1 MRPTVLACALV
12 FLLVR
17 GMLGAQ
23 QVSPELKEAVF
34 AWDAGDYVHALEGY
48 LRVLD
53 GPDGVRLRG
62 EIAKLTGEPYRVV
75 EIARNG
81 SDVRVGP
88 AGRYGTFIYAEGGVP
103 MVAVVDLR
111 GSPSIQSTFPGH
123 EVVLSGVGSVAVFRV
138 GRTPAVQDAASE
150 LAAAFTS
157 GDRAAL
163 NAARSRSRWVRAQN
177 TQVVLRDLG
186 SGNERVVPLGDLIP
200 VDMGFLH
207 DGRTLMLVAGLPEG
221 RDSQIYA
228 IRSSRL
234 EPEPLLTGRGFK
246 SSPRAVPGGRF
257 VLYTRPA
264 RDPMPQP
271 PGRRPGTQEE
281 GFDLVDLQE
290 SDVLSFAG
298 RDPVLSADGNTLAFV
313 TERDGETS
321 IEVLELDPLG
331 AAPGRA
337 MRSTRIVF
345 RTRDPIAN
353 LALSPDGGLVA
364 YQRRPF
370 ADWDIFVIGTDG
382 ETAEVQVT
390 NEIQHDVRPVFIDSR
405 HILAAKGE
413 SRHRRSYVYDLV
425 DGSVTKLFHN
435 NTVRTIAP
443 EYEWAVGAGGTKV
456 MIVSERDGDTVS
468 PERGV
473 YVVDLMAE
481 VSMAEVRNRLVTN
494 LDAERRLRSEGERI
508 FRPIA
513 GRVRQVTERVSVD
526 RIYRYEA
533 DLYGF
538 GSKYITEPGNR
549 RATEY
554 LISTLESFGYAPEL
568 QWFEARGVRTA
579 NVIARLEGTVDPQ
592 VVCVVSS
599 HYDSVRR
606 GPGADDN
613 TSGTAALLET
623 ARVLR
628 DRGMPITI
636 EFAFFTGEEAGLL
649 GSREYVRRAQD
660 GGKEIVCALNNDMI
674 GWSNDHRLDNT
685 IRYSNAGIRDVQHAA
700 AMQFTDL
707 ITYDALYYKSTD
719 AAAYYEAY
727 GDIVGGIGSYPVLG
741 NPNYH
746 QATDRLET
754 INHRLVAEVA
764 KTTAATIML
773 LASSP
778 SRLTGLA
785 ARRSRVGVQV
795 TWDLVRES
803 DVTDYLV
810 RFTRADGVVQ
820 VREVTTF
827 AGEVPR
833 VLLGDVRSGSLV
845 EVKAVNDRGLEGWDW
860 ARIQLAG

>member
-1 MRPTVLACALV
+1 MRPAVLACAFI

-34 AWDAGDYVHALEGY
+34 AWEAGDYVSALEGY

-62 EIAKLTGEPYRVV
+62 EIARLTGEPYRVV

-81 SDVRVGP
+81 STVRVGP
-88 AGRYGTFIYAEGGVP
+88 TGRYGTFIYSQAGVA
-103 MVAVVDLR
+103 MVAVVDLS
-111 GSPSIQSTFPGH
+111 GSSSIQSTFPGH
-123 EVVLSGVGSVAVFRV
+123 EVVLSKEGSVAILRV
-138 GRTPAVQDAASE
+138 NRTSAVRAAASE
-150 LAAAFTS
+150 LAAALAG
-157 GDRAAL
+157 GDRAAVV
-163 NAARSRSRWVRAQN
+163 AAQGRSRWVRAQN

-186 SGNERVVPLGDLIP
+186 SGNERLVPMGDLIP
-200 VDMGFLH
+200 VDMGFSH
-207 DGRTLMLVAGLPEG
+207 DGRTLLLAAGLPTG
-221 RDSQIYA
+221 RDSRIYA
-228 IRSSRL
+228 IRTGRL
-234 EPEPLLTGRGFK
+234 EPEPILTGRGFK
-246 SSPRAVPGGRF
+246 SSPRAIPGGRF

-271 PGRRPGTQEE
+271 PGRQPGTQEE

-290 SDVLSFAG
+290 NDILSFAG
-298 RDPVLSADGNTLAFV
+298 HDPVLSADGNTLAFL

-321 IEVLELDPLG
+321 VEVLRLDPLG
-331 AAPGRA
+331 AVPGRA
-337 MRSTRIVF
+337 MRSTRILL

-353 LALSPDGGLVA
+353 PALSPDGEMIA

-370 ADWDIFVIGTDG
+370 ADWDIFVIATDG
-382 ETAEVQVT
+382 ESAEVQVT
-390 NEIQHDVRPVFIDSR
+390 NEVQHDLRPVFMDSR
-405 HILAAKGE
+405 RILAAKGE
-413 SRHRRSYVYDLV
+413 GRHRRSYIYDLS
-425 DGSVTKLFHN
+425 DGSITKLFHN

-443 EYEWAVGAGGTKV
+443 EYEWAVAPGGTKV

-473 YVVDLMAE
+473 YVVDLAVE
-481 VSMAEVRNRLVTN
+481 VSMAEVRNRIVTN
-494 LDAERRLRSEGERI
+494 LDAERSLRIDGERM

-513 GRVRQVTERVSVD
+513 GRVRQVSQRVSVD

-533 DLYGF
+533 DLYAF

-549 RATEY
+549 RATDY
-554 LISTLESFGYAPEL
+554 LMSTLESFGYEPEL

-579 NVIARLEGTVDPQ
+579 NVIARLDGTVDPQ

-628 DRGMPITI
+628 NRGMPITI

-649 GSREYVRRAQD
+649 GSREYVRRAQE

-674 GWSNDHRLDNT
+674 GWSNDQRLDNT
-685 IRYSNAGIRDVQHAA
+685 IRYSNPGIRDIQHAA
-700 AMQFTDL
+700 AMQFSEL

-764 KTTAATIML
+764 KTTVATIML

-778 SRLTGLA
+778 SRLTGLEV
-785 ARRSRVGVQV
+785 RRSRVGVQV
-795 TWDLVRES
+795 TWDAVRES
-803 DVTDYLV
+803 DVFDYLV

-827 AGEVPR
+827 AGEEPR
-833 VLLGDVRSGSLV
+833 VLLEDVRSGSLV

-860 ARIQLAG
+860 ARIQLSG

>member
-1 MRPTVLACALV
+1 MRPAVLACALV
-12 FLLVR
+12 FLMVR
-17 GMLGAQ
+17 GMLAAQ

-34 AWDAGDYVHALEGY
+34 AWDAGDYVGALEGY

-75 EIARNG
+75 ELARNG
-81 SDVRVGP
+81 SSVRVGP
-88 AGRYGTFIYAEGGVP
+88 TGRFGTFIYARDGVA
-103 MVAVVDLR
+103 MVAVVDLS

-123 EVVLSGVGSVAVFRV
+123 EVVLSGVGTVAILRV
-138 GRTPAVQDAASE
+138 ARTPAVLNAASD
-150 LAAAFTS
+150 LAAAFES
-157 GDRAAL
+157 GDRATMI
-163 NAARSRSRWVRAQN
+163 AARSRSRWVRAQN

-186 SGNERVVPLGDLIP
+186 SGNERVVPLGDLMP
-200 VDMGFLH
+200 VDMGFSH
-207 DGRTLMLVAGLPEG
+207 DGRTLMLAAGLPEG
-221 RDSQIYA
+221 RDSGIYA

-234 EPEPLLTGRGFK
+234 EPEPILTGRGFK
-246 SSPRAVPGGRF
+246 SSPRAIPGGRF

-271 PGRRPGTQEE
+271 PGRQPGTQEE

-290 SDVLSFAG
+290 NDILSFAG

-321 IEVLELDPLG
+321 IEVLDLDPLG

-337 MRSTRIVF
+337 MRSTRVVF

-353 LALSPDGGLVA
+353 PALSPNGEMIA

-370 ADWDIFVIGTDG
+370 ADWDVFAIGTDG
-382 ETAEVQVT
+382 ESAEVQVT
-390 NEIQHDVRPVFIDSR
+390 NEVQHDVQPFFIDSR
-405 HILAAKGE
+405 RILAAKGE
-413 SRHRRSYVYDLV
+413 GRHRRSYIYDLE
-425 DGSVTKLFHN
+425 DGSATKLFHN

-473 YVVDLMAE
+473 YVVDLTAE
-481 VSMAEVRNRLVTN
+481 VSMAEVRTRLVTN
-494 LDAERRLRSEGERI
+494 LDAERRLRSDGERM
-508 FRPIA
+508 FRPIVD
-513 GRVRQVTERVSVD
+513 RVRQVTERVSVE
-526 RIYRYEA
+526 RIYRYAA
-533 DLYGF
+533 DLFGF

-554 LISTLESFGYAPEL
+554 LVSTLESFGYDPEL
-568 QWFEARGVRTA
+568 QWFEARGVTTA
-579 NVIARLEGTVDPQ
+579 NVIARLEGTVDSQ
-592 VVCVVSS
+592 IVCVVSS

-628 DRGMPITI
+628 DSGMPITI
-636 EFAFFTGEEAGLL
+636 EFAFFTGEEAGLR
-649 GSREYVRRAQD
+649 GSREYVRRAQVGD
-660 GGKEIVCALNNDMI
+660 KEIVCALNNDMI
-674 GWSNDHRLDNT
+674 GWSNDQRLDNT
-685 IRYSNAGIRDVQHAA
+685 IRYSNAGIRDIQHAA
-700 AMQFTDL
+700 AIQFSEL

-746 QATDRLET
+746 QASDRLST

-764 KTTAATIML
+764 KTTVATIML

-785 ARRSRVGVQV
+785 LRRSRVGVQV
-795 TWDLVRES
+795 TWDAVRES
-803 DVTDYLV
+803 DVTDYRV
-810 RFTRADGVVQ
+810 RFTRTDGVVQ
-820 VREVTTF
+820 VRDVTAV

-833 VLLGDVRSGSLV
+833 VLLENVRPGTLV
-845 EVKAVNDRGLEGWDW
+845 EVKAVNDRGLEAWDW
-860 ARIQLAG
+860 ARGRLPG

>member
-1 MRPTVLACALV
+1 MRPAVPACALAL
-12 FLLVR
+12 LLVR

-23 QVSPELKEAVF
+23 QVSPELNEAVF
-34 AWDAGDYVHALEGY
+34 AWEAGDYVSALEGY

-75 EIARNG
+75 EVSRDG
-81 SDVRVGP
+81 SGLRVGP
-88 AGRYGTFIYAEGGVP
+88 TGRYGTFVYTRGGVA

-111 GSPSIQSTFPGH
+111 GTPSIQSTFPGH
-123 EVVLSGVGSVAVFRV
+123 EAVLSGVGTVGILRV
-138 GRTPAVQDAASE
+138 KETSAVQKAASE
-150 LAAAFTS
+150 LSAAFAS
-157 GDRAAL
+157 GDRAAMSD
-163 NAARSRSRWVRAQN
+163 ARSRSRWVRAQA
-177 TQVVLRDLG
+177 TQVVVRELA
-186 SGNERVVPLGDLIP
+186 SGNERLVPLGDLIP
-200 VDMGFLH
+200 VDMGFSY
-207 DGRTLMLVAGLPEG
+207 DGRTLMLAAGLPEG
-221 RDSQIYA
+221 RDSRIYA

-234 EPEPLLTGRGFK
+234 EPEPILTGRGFK
-246 SSPRAVPGGRF
+246 SSPRAIPGGRF
-257 VLYTRPA
+257 VLYIRPA
-264 RDPMPQP
+264 LDPMPQP
-271 PGRRPGTQEE
+271 PGRRPGSQAE

-290 SDVLSFAG
+290 NKVLSFAG

-313 TERDGETS
+313 TERGAENS
-321 IEVLELDPLG
+321 IEVLDLDPLG
-331 AAPGRA
+331 ATPGRA

-345 RTRDPIAN
+345 RTPGSIVN
-353 LALSPDGGLVA
+353 PALSPDGDLIA
-364 YQRRPF
+364 YQRRSH

-382 ETAEVQVT
+382 DSPEVQVT
-390 NEIQHDVRPVFIDSR
+390 NEIQHDVQPVFIDSR
-405 HILAAKGE
+405 RILAAKGE
-413 SRHRRSYVYDLV
+413 GRHRRSYVYDLA
-425 DGSVTKLFHN
+425 DGSITKLFHN

-456 MIVSERDGDTVS
+456 MIVAERDGDTVS

-473 YVVDLMAE
+473 YVVDLTAE
-481 VSMAEVRNRLVTN
+481 VPMGELRSRLVTN
-494 LDAERRLRSEGERI
+494 LDAERRLRSDGERI
-508 FRPIA
+508 FRSIA
-513 GRVRQVTERVSVD
+513 DRVRQVTERVSVE

-533 DLYGF
+533 ALYGF

-549 RATEY
+549 QATEY
-554 LISTLESFGYAPEL
+554 LTSMLESFGYEPEL
-568 QWFEARGVRTA
+568 QWFDVRGVTTA
-579 NVIARLEGTVDPQ
+579 NVIARLEGTVDSQ

-636 EFAFFTGEEAGLL
+636 EFAFFTGEEAGLR

-685 IRYSNAGIRDVQHAA
+685 IRYSNAGIRDIQHAA
-700 AMQFTDL
+700 AIQFSDL

-746 QATDRLET
+746 QASDRLET

-764 KTTAATIML
+764 KTTVATIML

-785 ARRSRVGVQV
+785 LRRSRVGVQV
-795 TWDLVRES
+795 TWDAVRES
-803 DVTDYLV
+803 DVTDYRV
-810 RFTRADGVVQ
+810 RFTRTDGVVQ

-827 AGEVPR
+827 TGAVPR
-833 VLLGDVRSGSLV
+833 VLLDDVQPGSLV

-860 ARIQLAG
+860 ARIRLAG

>member
-1 MRPTVLACALV
+1 MRPAVVACALG
-12 FLLVR
+12 FLMVP

-34 AWDAGDYVHALEGY
+34 AWEAGDYVSALEGY

-62 EIAKLTGEPYRVV
+62 EIAKLTGEPYGVV
-75 EIARNG
+75 ELARNG
-81 SDVRVGP
+81 SSVRVGP
-88 AGRYGTFIYAEGGVP
+88 TGRYGTFIYPRDGVAT
-103 MVAVVDLR
+103 VAVVDLR

-123 EVVLSGVGSVAVFRV
+123 EVVLSGVGTVAILRV
-138 GRTPAVQDAASE
+138 ARTSAVQNADSDLDAAFE
-150 LAAAFTS
+150 S
-157 GDRAAL
+157 GDRAAML
-163 NAARSRSRWVRAQN
+163 AAQSRSRWVRAQN

-186 SGNERVVPLGDLIP
+186 SGNERIVPLGDLMP
-200 VDMGFLH
+200 VDMGFSH
-207 DGRTLMLVAGLPEG
+207 DGRTLMLAAGVPEG
-221 RDSQIYA
+221 RDSRIYA
-228 IRSSRL
+228 IRSSRM
-234 EPEPLLTGRGFK
+234 EPEPILAGRGFK
-246 SSPRAVPGGRF
+246 SSPRAIPGGRF

-290 SDVLSFAG
+290 NDILSFAG

-321 IEVLELDPLG
+321 IEVLDLDPLG

-337 MRSTRIVF
+337 MRSTRVVF

-353 LALSPDGGLVA
+353 PALSPDGDMIA

-370 ADWDIFVIGTDG
+370 EDWDIFAIGTDG
-382 ETAEVQVT
+382 ESAEVQVT

-405 HILAAKGE
+405 RILAAKGE
-413 SRHRRSYVYDLV
+413 GRHRRSYIYDLE

-443 EYEWAVGAGGTKV
+443 EYEWAVGAGGSKV

-481 VSMAEVRNRLVTN
+481 VSMAEVRTRLVTN
-494 LDAERRLRSEGERI
+494 LDAERRLRSDGERM
-508 FRPIA
+508 FRPIVD
-513 GRVRQVTERVSVD
+513 RVREVTERVSVE

-554 LISTLESFGYAPEL
+554 LVSTLESFGYEPEL
-568 QWFEARGVRTA
+568 QWFDVRGVTTA
-579 NVIARLEGTVDPQ
+579 NVIARLEGTVDSQ
-592 VVCVVSS
+592 IVCVVSS
-599 HYDSVRR
+599 HYDSTRR

-628 DRGMPITI
+628 NRGMPITI
-636 EFAFFTGEEAGLL
+636 EFAFFTGEEAGLR

-674 GWSNDHRLDNT
+674 GWSNDQRLDNT
-685 IRYSNAGIRDVQHAA
+685 IRYSNAGIRDIQHAA
-700 AMQFTDL
+700 AIQFSEL

-746 QATDRLET
+746 QASDRLST

-764 KTTAATIML
+764 KTTVATIML

-778 SRLTGLA
+778 SRLVGLEL
-785 ARRSRVGVQV
+785 RRSRVGVQV
-795 TWDLVRES
+795 TWDAVRES
-803 DVTDYLV
+803 DVTDYRV
-810 RFTRADGVVQ
+810 RFTRTDGVVQ
-820 VREVTTF
+820 VRDVTTV

-833 VLLGDVRSGSLV
+833 VLLEDVRSGTLV
-845 EVKAVNDRGLEGWDW
+845 EVKPVNDRGLEAWDW
-860 ARIQLAG
+860 ARVRLAG